1 MHISKLQIKLRRS
14 ACLISVL
21 MMQVSAMAI
30 EKPIYPKPLAEGDS
44 VAIISPAYVIK
55 PEHVYGEMEVLQ
67 DQGWRPLASEAVFAR
82 YGSFAGDIPTRIED
96 LRQAWESPDIRA
108 LFCSRGGYGVVH
120 LLDEW
125 SKMSFADPKWVS
137 GFSDI
142 TAMHSLLTTKG
153 IVSIHSCNASWVSQL
168 NSADSLSQKHIGAQ
182 ELLNILRGGGVD
194 ISIEADTLNVKGDA
208 EGMLVGGNLS
218 VLAGLIGTPYDVIR
232 PGVVLFIEDVDEPI
246 YKIERILYQL
256 KLRGV
261 LQRLAGLVVG
271 QFTGYTVNKDH
282 NKEFASMYTMIHSM
296 TAEYG
301 YPVAFDFPVGH
312 SDKNRPV
319 LCGARVQLHVGDDG
333 VRLRQPGALDKG
345 QR

>member
-1 MHISKLQIKLRRS
+1 
-14 ACLISVL
+14 
-21 MMQVSAMAI
+21 MMQVSAMAND
-30 EKPIYPKPLAEGDS
+30 KPIYPKPLSAGDS
-44 VAIISPAYVIK
+44 VAIISPAYIIK
-55 PEHVYGEMEVLQ
+55 PELVYGEMEVLQ
-67 DQGWRPLASEAVFAR
+67 DQGWRPQASEAVFAR
-82 YGSFAGDIPTRIED
+82 YGSFAGDISTRLED

-108 LFCSRGGYGVVH
+108 VFCSRGGYGVVH

-125 SKMSFADPKWVS
+125 SKMSFKNPKWVS

-153 IVSIHSCNASWVSQL
+153 IVSVHSCNASWVSQL
-168 NSADSLSQKHIGAQ
+168 NSTDSLSQKHIGAQ

-208 EGMLVGGNLS
+208 EGILVGGNLA

-256 KLRGV
+256 KMRGV
-261 LQRLAGLVVG
+261 LPRLAGLVVG
-271 QFTGYTVNKDH
+271 QFTGYNVEENH
-282 NKEFASMYTMIHSM
+282 NKEFASMYAMIQSM
-296 TAEYG
+296 VAEYG
-301 YPVAFDFPVGH
+301 YPVAFNFPIGH
-312 SDKNRPV
+312 GDDNRPV
-319 LCGARVQLHVGDDG
+319 LCGARVHLHVGDDR
-333 VRLRQPGALDKG
+333 VRLRQPGALDEG